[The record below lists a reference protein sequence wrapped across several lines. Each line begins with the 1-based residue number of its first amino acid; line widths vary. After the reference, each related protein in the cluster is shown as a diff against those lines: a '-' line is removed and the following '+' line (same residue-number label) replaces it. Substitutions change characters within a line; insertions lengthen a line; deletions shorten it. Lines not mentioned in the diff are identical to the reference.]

1 MTRDRHANH
10 LDDNF
15 YRMPGIAQ
23 KTMTHQQVRETLLYH
38 SDGPSDGMREPV
50 GHRFEVAG
58 CWYVPCNAEASMS
71 IIKSADARNVLPFT
85 RYVEPLL
92 IDSMKAANQRQLEQL
107 RARRLNALRWACG
120 TLAAVVLVFAVG
132 VLIWVWR

>member
-1 MTRDRHANH
+1 
-10 LDDNF
+10 
-15 YRMPGIAQ
+15 
-23 KTMTHQQVRETLLYH
+23 
-38 SDGPSDGMREPV
+38 
-50 GHRFEVAG
+50 
-58 CWYVPCNAEASMS
+58 MS

-92 IDSMKAANQRQLEQL
+92 IDSMKAANQRQLDER

-132 VLIWVWR
+132 VLIWVGR